1 MFEYF
6 YNEIFRSVII
16 SFGSLFNGLEIKH
29 KNSDDATV
37 SVIKVPLAYGP
48 TQKFLAR
55 LQQQADLNKP
65 IQMSLPRMSFEF
77 TGVQYDP
84 SRKSTQTQQFYVKDT
99 ATGTN
104 VKKAYLPVP
113 YNMQIELSVMT
124 KLNDDALQIVEQI
137 LPYFQPAYQI
147 PIKFLTGDNANDVK
161 DVAVNLDNIT
171 MEDDYEGNFDT
182 RRALIYTLTFTAKT
196 TLFGPITD
204 VSGSVIRKTS
214 VGYVAGSKAPGVAA
228 ERDLSY
234 TTTPRATKDYTGDV
248 VTLLAENVDL
258 IETVIEVDDGTKIEA
273 EKYIYVGQEEMYV
286 ESVTGNKMTVR
297 RGEDNTMEQN
307 HVKGAQVKGI
317 NYPGTDD
324 NALIQFGDDFGFD
337 GTIT

>member
-65 IQMSLPRMSFEF
+65 IQMTLPRMSFEF

-182 RRALIYTLTFTAKT
+182 RRALVYTLRFTAKT
-196 TLFGPITD
+196 YLYGPITNITGD
-204 VSGSVIRKTS
+204 VIKKVQIGYVSGNRGT
-214 VGYVAGSKAPGVAA
+214 GTY
-228 ERDLSY
+228 ERDLTYSVV
-234 TTTPRATKDYTGDV
+234 PKATKDYDGDDK
-248 VTLLAENVDL
+248 TFLSENIDL
-258 IETVIEVDDGTKIEA
+258 TETVITVDNAEA
-273 EKYIYVGQEEMYV
+273 LTVETNIYIGQENMYIDKI
-286 ESVTGNKMTVR
+286 SDNNLTVR
-297 RGEDNTMEQN
+297 RGQYNTAPQE
-307 HVKGAQVKGI
+307 HVSGAKVYEI
-317 NYPGTDD
+317 TSADAD
-324 NALIQFGDDFGFD
+324 LIEVGDDFGFD
-337 GTIT
+337 GSVF